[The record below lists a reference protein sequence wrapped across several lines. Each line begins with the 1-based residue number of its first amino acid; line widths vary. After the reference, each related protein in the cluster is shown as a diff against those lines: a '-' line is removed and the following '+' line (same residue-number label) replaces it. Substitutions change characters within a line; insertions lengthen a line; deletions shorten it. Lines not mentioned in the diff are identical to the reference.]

1 MKVFL
6 KFNEKLNVD
15 VIVKSLKNSLE
26 NHNEVAVLATC
37 FMIPDVFSKKMNGD
51 KKEKYIKWFDMYVAE
66 NYRFADELGN
76 DLIEIILNGHLFYQ
90 LRCAFLHAGNSAVQ
104 TDKISSEVLEIS
116 FVNDDDFQFPF
127 EVESYGIIEHDGI
140 ITKKLKI
147 NIEKMGRIFL
157 KSLNKYKK
165 SFE

>member
-51 KKEKYIKWFDMYVAE
+51 K
-66 NYRFADELGN
+66 
-76 DLIEIILNGHLFYQ
+76 
-90 LRCAFLHAGNSAVQ
+90 
-104 TDKISSEVLEIS
+104 
-116 FVNDDDFQFPF
+116 
-127 EVESYGIIEHDGI
+127 
-140 ITKKLKI
+140 
-147 NIEKMGRIFL
+147 
-157 KSLNKYKK
+157 
-165 SFE
+165 